1 MTKDRTQTI
10 LVIEDEEDILHSIKE
25 FLQSEGYNV
34 LIATNGLEALN
45 LLNKLSMPNLIILDM
60 KMPIMNGWIFAK
72 EFHEKFTKR
81 APIVVLTAAG
91 DAEQRAKDIQA
102 VGFIAKPFDLE
113 DLLLVVKQYA
123 T

>member
-1 MTKDRTQTI
+1 M
-10 LVIEDEEDILHSIKE
+10 IEDEEDILHSIKE